1 MKNSKTRLPRVINT
15 KSYKKWKINQ
25 MKAGKTKLPDR
36 IQGSGL
42 VSECSP
48 GKIQGAQLVHPVE
61 ANNFQLSHV
70 GFFSS

>member
-1 MKNSKTRLPRVINT
+1 
-15 KSYKKWKINQ
+15 

-42 VSECSP
+42 DIVSECSP